1 MKRISIFFI
10 TTLLIACGGYHGVLG
25 SSRGYSASEITVQSD
40 INVSGLRIR
49 YSTREQKAAKD
60 LSCPSGR
67 VSMIEL
73 NGPIGPDSS
82 EIIDRILSKAQPCN
96 GLAAWVYLNSNG
108 GRLSDGYKLAN
119 IFKKYSVFTIV
130 MDGQTCASACA
141 IAYLGGEIRTVMGD
155 GKLVFHAP
163 YVKNPI
169 TGDAQCKTRT
179 DSEELRNFYIS
190 LIGRKD
196 GAYLF
201 ERTMDSCSTTG
212 GWVINK
218 DAAKMFGIANIVK

>member
-10 TTLLIACGGYHGVLG
+10 TTLLIACGGYHGILG
-25 SSRGYSASEITVQSD
+25 STRGYTASDITVQSD

-49 YSTREQKAAKD
+49 YSTRDAKEVEKG
-60 LSCPSGR
+60 LCPSGK
-67 VSMIEL
+67 VAMIEL
-73 NGPIGPDSS
+73 SGPIGPDSS
-82 EIIDRILSKAQPCN
+82 EILQRILSKTKPCN
-96 GLAAWVYLNSNG
+96 HLNASVYLNSNG

-155 GKLVFHAP
+155 GQLVFHAP

-169 TGDAQCKTRT
+169 TGDAQCKTRAE
-179 DSEELRNFYIS
+179 SEELRNFYIS